1 MESYYDIIEGV
12 LENYSIKSTNE
23 AKNIIKSNIP
33 YPAIDKGNLLNDLKV
48 DIKILNGIIA
58 VELVAP
64 PYAKYVNYGVKGS
77 KSSARAPD
85 SPFQYKKKLIPRG
98 VIDRWIVRKNI
109 KGSRDAKGRFM
120 SRWFLNLLIRKS
132 INAKGL
138 KAVNFIQPF
147 YDNLE
152 WMQRDL
158 AREIGDELAQN
169 LVKNLENLKIV

>member
-1 MESYYDIIEGV
+1 MDDVFKNIDNI
-12 LENYSIKSTNE
+12 LEAYGLKSTNE
-23 AKNIIKSNIP
+23 AKNIIKYNTP
-33 YPAIDKGNLLNDLKV
+33 YPAVDSGNLLNDLKIE
-48 DIKILNGIIA
+48 IKRNNGEIEA
-58 VELVAP
+58 QLVAP
-64 PYAKYVNYGVKGS
+64 PYAKFVNYGVKGRL
-77 KSSARAPD
+77 SSAKAPD
-85 SPFQYKKKLIPRG
+85 SPFQFKKKLIPRG

-109 KGSRDAKGRFM
+109 KGSRDAKGKFI

-158 AREIGDELAQN
+158 AKEIGDSMAE
-169 LVKNLENLKIV
+169 KITENLKNIDII